1 MKININNLVQKLVYF
16 MEKYNV
22 AIEDYDLI
30 RYGLTIFIRYLT
42 LIVTIFTISVFL
54 NILIETLIFNLFF
67 IGLRIYTGGY
77 HSKNAIS
84 CFVISLFITIGIPYL
99 LKYLTLTDLQ
109 IILFLITSV
118 FILLNINIES
128 NSNKFID
135 EYENL
140 IYKKKMKILILIYS
154 LILVILLFLS
164 FKNLAQL
171 LLFSIIVNSISVL
184 IEKFKMKGEL

>member
-84 CFVISLFITIGIPYL
+84 CFVISLFITISIPYL

-140 IYKKKMKILILIYS
+140 IYKKKMKILISIYS

>member
-128 NSNKFID
+128 NSNKLID

-140 IYKKKMKILILIYS
+140 IYKKKMKILISIYS

-184 IEKFKMKGEL
+184 IENFKMKGEL

>member
-140 IYKKKMKILILIYS
+140 IYKKKMKILISIYS

>member
-99 LKYLTLTDLQ
+99 LKDLTLTDLQ

-140 IYKKKMKILILIYS
+140 IYKKKMKILISIYS

-184 IEKFKMKGEL
+184 IENFKMKGEL

>member
-1 MKININNLVQKLVYF
+1 MKINIINFVQKIVYL
-16 MEKYNV
+16 MEKNNV

-30 RYGLTIFIRYLT
+30 RYGLTIFIRYLI
-42 LIVTIFTISVFL
+42 LIVTIFTLSIFL
-54 NILIETLIFNLFF
+54 NIFIKTLIFNLFF

-84 CFVISLFITIGIPYL
+84 CFIISLLITIGIPYL
-99 LKYLTLTDLQ
+99 LKNLTLTDLQ
-109 IILFLITSV
+109 IILLLITSV
-118 FILLNINIES
+118 FILLNIKIES
-128 NSNKFID
+128 NSNKLID

-140 IYKKKMKILILIYS
+140 IYKKKMKILISIYS

>member
-77 HSKNAIS
+77 HSKNAIF

-128 NSNKFID
+128 NSNKLID

-140 IYKKKMKILILIYS
+140 IYKKKMKILISIYS

-184 IEKFKMKGEL
+184 IENFKMKGEL